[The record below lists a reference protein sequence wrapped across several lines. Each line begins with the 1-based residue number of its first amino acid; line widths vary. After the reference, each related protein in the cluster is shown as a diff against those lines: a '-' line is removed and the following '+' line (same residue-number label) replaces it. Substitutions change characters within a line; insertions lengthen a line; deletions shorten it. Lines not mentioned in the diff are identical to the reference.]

1 MSAMD
6 HLEERFL
13 RLGLVLAGGGS
24 RIRRLVAQAAPGGKP
39 LIASLADKGAPRAV
53 LETAAKLANSE
64 AKTAAQN
71 ISAAGWRW
79 LIPGDDQYPELLAAI
94 SDPPLGLFVR
104 GRLDNRPSVAI
115 VGSRK
120 ATPYGLQVARLLGE
134 ELGYAGV
141 VMVSGMARGVDEAA
155 HRGTLAAGGQSW
167 AVWGTGPDRI
177 YPPEHGELA
186 DKLAAEGAL
195 ITEYPPG
202 TPPRRHHF
210 PERNRILA
218 GLVRAVVVV
227 EAAAR
232 SGALITARLAMEEG
246 REVLAVPGNIFS
258 ELSVGPNT
266 LLRVGAR
273 PLLTPRDLFDAI
285 GCEPP
290 ASASASP
297 DGGLMR
303 FIGAG
308 EALTTDEIAVRAESA
323 VGEVLGELLALEL
336 AGEISRLSDGRYS
349 RVRAPKNRTTGS
361 RE

>member
-1 MSAMD
+1 MNHVED
-6 HLEERFL
+6 RFF
-13 RLGLVLAGGGS
+13 RLGLLLAGGGS
-24 RIRRLVAQAAPGGKP
+24 RIRRLAAEVPAEEPLVAGLQ
-39 LIASLADKGAPRAV
+39 DRGAPRA
-53 LETAAKLANSE
+53 LLDTATKLAHAE
-64 AKTAAQN
+64 ART
-71 ISAAGWRW
+71 SVERVTAAGWQW
-79 LIPGDDQYPELLAAI
+79 LTPGDRHYPGLLAAT

-104 GRLDNRPSVAI
+104 GRLDDRPTVAV

-134 ELGYAGV
+134 ELGSAGV
-141 VMVSGMARGVDEAA
+141 VLVSGMARGADEAA
-155 HRGTLAAGGQSW
+155 HRGALAAGGSSW

-186 DKLAAEGAL
+186 EELAATGAL

-210 PERNRILA
+210 PERNRILS
-218 GLVRAVVVV
+218 GLARAVVVV

-232 SGALITARLAMEEG
+232 SGALVTARLAMEDG

-290 ASASASP
+290 AKTDSSTEE
-297 DGGLMR
+297 GLLS
-303 FIGAG
+303 FLGAG
-308 EALTTDEIAVRAESA
+308 EALTADEIAARAKVA
-323 VGEVLGELLALEL
+323 VGEVLGDLLALEL
-336 AGEISRLSDGRYS
+336 DGEIERRSDGRYA
-349 RVRAPKNRTTGS
+349 RLRAPKGGKAGPAK
-361 RE
+361 

>member
-1 MSAMD
+1 MNHHED
-6 HLEERFL
+6 RFL
-13 RLGLVLAGGGS
+13 RLALVLAGGGS
-24 RIRRLVAQAAPGGKP
+24 RVRRLVAEARDAEP
-39 LIASLADKGAPRAV
+39 LFAGLRNRGVPRA
-53 LETAAKLANSE
+53 LLDTATRLARAE
-64 AKTAAQN
+64 AKT
-71 ISAAGWRW
+71 IVDRVTKAGWRW
-79 LIPGDDQYPELLAAI
+79 LIPGDNQYPELLAAT

-104 GRLDNRPSVAI
+104 GRIDDRPTVAI

-134 ELGYAGV
+134 ELGNAGV
-141 VMVSGMARGVDEAA
+141 VTVSGMARGVDEAA
-155 HRGTLAAGGQSW
+155 HRGALAVDGPSW

-177 YPPEHGELA
+177 YPPEHEKLAEELA
-186 DKLAAEGAL
+186 ETGAL

-218 GLVRAVVVV
+218 GLSQAVVVI

-258 ELSVGPNT
+258 ELSIGPNT

-285 GCEPP
+285 GCVGP
-290 ASASASP
+290 AETEASP
-297 DGGLMR
+297 DKGLLR

-308 EALTTDEIAVRAESA
+308 EALTADEIASRADIA
-323 VGEVLGELLALEL
+323 VEEVLGELLALEL
-336 AGEISRLSDGRYS
+336 AGQISRRTDGRYS
-349 RVRAPKNRTTGS
+349 RTRIPQDGNPEATG
-361 RE
+361 

>member
-1 MSAMD
+1 MSAMNHVD
-6 HLEERFL
+6 ERFL
-13 RLGLVLAGGGS
+13 RLGLVLAGGGP
-24 RIRRLVAQAAPGGKP
+24 RIRRLVAEAAGE
-39 LIASLADKGAPRAV
+39 SLFADLSDNGAPRT
-53 LETAAKLANSE
+53 LLDTAMTLARAE
-64 AKTAAQN
+64 ARTTVERVT
-71 ISAAGWRW
+71 SAGWRW
-79 LIPGDDQYPELLAAI
+79 LIPGDEQYPALLTAT

-104 GRLDNRPSVAI
+104 GRLDGLPTVAI

-134 ELGYAGV
+134 ELGKAGV

-155 HRGTLAAGGQSW
+155 HRGALAADGSSW

-177 YPPEHGELA
+177 YPAEHAGLAEELA
-186 DKLAAEGAL
+186 AKGAL

-210 PERNRILA
+210 PERNRILS

-273 PLLTPRDLFDAI
+273 PLLTPRDLFEAI

-290 ASASASP
+290 AETKSSP
-297 DGGLMR
+297 EEGVLR

-308 EALTTDEIAVRAESA
+308 EALTADEIAARADVG
-323 VGEVLGELLALEL
+323 VGEVLGDLLSLEL
-336 AGEISRLSDGRYS
+336 AGEISRGADGQYS
-349 RVRAPKNRTTGS
+349 RLRLS
-361 RE
+361 RDGKSGVAK

>member
-39 LIASLADKGAPRAV
+39 LIASLADNGAPRAV
-53 LETAAKLANSE
+53 LETAAKLANGE
-64 AKTAAQN
+64 AKTTVEH

-79 LIPGDDQYPELLAAI
+79 LTPGDDQYPELLSAI

-104 GRLDNRPSVAI
+104 GRLDNGAAVAI

-120 ATPYGLQVARLLGE
+120 ASPYGLQVARLLGE
-134 ELGYAGV
+134 ELGGAGV

-186 DKLAAEGAL
+186 DKLAVKGAL

-285 GCEPP
+285 GREPP
-290 ASASASP
+290 ATTPAGP
-297 DGGLMR
+297 DEGLLR

-308 EALTTDEIAVRAESA
+308 EALTADEIAVRTERA

-349 RVRAPKNRTTGS
+349 RVRAPKERTPRPG
-361 RE
+361 E

>member
-1 MSAMD
+1 MSAMS
-6 HLEERFL
+6 HFEEHFL
-13 RLGLVLAGGGS
+13 RLGLLLAGGGS
-24 RIRRLVAQAAPGGKP
+24 RIRRLAAEAPAGEP
-39 LIASLADKGAPRAV
+39 LLDILDARGAPRA
-53 LETAAKLANSE
+53 LLDTAAKLASAE
-64 AKTAAQN
+64 SRTAIER
-71 ISAAGWRW
+71 ISTAGWRW
-79 LIPGDDQYPELLAAI
+79 LIPGDDQYPGLLAAT

-104 GRLDNRPSVAI
+104 GHLDDWPAVAI

-134 ELGYAGV
+134 ELGKAGV

-155 HRGTLAAGGQSW
+155 HRGTLAAGGRSW

-177 YPPEHGELA
+177 YPPEHGKLAEELA
-186 DKLAAEGAL
+186 ARGAL

-210 PERNRILA
+210 PERNRILS
-218 GLVRAVVVV
+218 GLVQAVVVV

-285 GCEPP
+285 GCQPP
-290 ASASASP
+290 TETEALP
-297 DGGLMR
+297 DHGLLR
-303 FIGAG
+303 VIGAG
-308 EALTTDEIAVRAESA
+308 EALTADEIAARTESA
-323 VGEVLGELLALEL
+323 VGEVLGDLLALEL

-349 RVRAPKNRTTGS
+349 RVRAPREITAGS
-361 RE
+361 EE

>member
-1 MSAMD
+1 MN
-6 HLEERFL
+6 HPEERFF
-13 RLGLVLAGGGS
+13 RLGLVLAGGGA
-24 RIRRLVAQAAPGGKP
+24 RIRRLAMEVPPGEQFFAA
-39 LIASLADKGAPRAV
+39 LSASGAPRAIV
-53 LETAAKLANSE
+53 DTAMKLANAE
-64 AKTAAQN
+64 ARTVVDHVT
-71 ISAAGWRW
+71 STGWRW
-79 LIPGDDQYPELLAAI
+79 VIPGDEDWPELLTAN

-104 GRLDNRPSVAI
+104 GRLDDRTTVAI

-134 ELGYAGV
+134 ELGRAGAIV
-141 VMVSGMARGVDEAA
+141 VSGMARGVDEAA
-155 HRGTLAAGGQSW
+155 HRGALDVGGRSW

-177 YPPEHGELA
+177 YPPEHG
-186 DKLAAEGAL
+186 KLAAELAEGGAL

-218 GLVRAVVVV
+218 GLARAVVVV

-246 REVLAVPGNIFS
+246 RDVLAVPGNIFS

-285 GCEPP
+285 GCEPSTI
-290 ASASASP
+290 AETRSV
-297 DGGLMR
+297 GGLLSC
-303 FIGAG
+303 IGAG
-308 EALTTDEIAVRAESA
+308 EALTADEIADRAGIA
-323 VGEVLGELLALEL
+323 VAEALADLVALEL
-336 AGEISRLSDGRYS
+336 AGEIVHRADGRFS
-349 RVRAPKNRTTGS
+349 RARAPRPGGEGS
-361 RE
+361 AG